1 MLGGLGEPMREGL
14 ITADEGLRM
23 EGHLGGQLLYLL
35 PFAPRRLHSSVLS
48 RRPLLFT
55 SSSLSLR
62 HSFCR
67 DVLHARNCARLFD
80 ADGDEDDF
88 LGPAFPSFFQSTING
103 ILILFTYLFRLFF
116 FEHKMESRIFISAG
130 TSHKI
135 LRKPNYAKCFNN
147 EKRYEGEIQKLNNIL
162 RLHGHKVL
170 REKSEREN
178 VFQALSIISSKINK
192 GAEWSPLYT
201 AKAIDAA
208 YLHRTLFRYFR
219 RLDAFVTVNSYS
231 FIIPIF

>member
-1 MLGGLGEPMREGL
+1 MRL
-14 ITADEGLRM
+14 ASVFSLFLPVDNKCIIF
-23 EGHLGGQLLYLL
+23 LLNPKIY
-35 PFAPRRLHSSVLS
+35 
-48 RRPLLFT
+48 
-55 SSSLSLR
+55 
-62 HSFCR
+62 
-67 DVLHARNCARLFD
+67 
-80 ADGDEDDF
+80 
-88 LGPAFPSFFQSTING
+88 
-103 ILILFTYLFRLFF
+103 FF
-116 FEHKMESRIFISAG
+116 FFFRAQMESRIFISAG

-208 YLHRTLFRYFR
+208 YLHRTLFRY
-219 RLDAFVTVNSYS
+219 S
-231 FIIPIF
+231 FYLLFIYCQFFYYTIFIVIYFYCF